1 MSPRS
6 GLGRYAPC
14 PRPHG
19 ETVPDTVART
29 DPVREIACRFIPPT
43 PMMLLRAVLASG
55 DQHGQATDDT
65 PACRPGPIA
74 LIDRSP
80 AFKEAKTRWCAT
92 RA

>member
-6 GLGRYAPC
+6 GLGRHAPC

-19 ETVPDTVART
+19 ETVPDTVAPT

-43 PMMLLRAVLASG
+43 PMVLLPAVLASG
-55 DQHGQATDDT
+55 GQHEQATDDA
-65 PACRPGPIA
+65 PARRPGPVA

-80 AFKEAKTRWCAT
+80 AFKEAKTRCCAT